1 MFNFDNP
8 HAAHVARQ
16 QIDAL
21 LGMAEQAGIENDRL
35 QHLLRLSQADWQEW
49 LKLQEDAPIPAR
61 PDLPLLLR
69 HMGWLTSRL
78 DRVARS
84 AYA

>member
-1 MFNFDNP
+1 MFNFGNP

-21 LGMAEQAGIENDRL
+21 VDMAEQVGIENDRL
-35 QHLLRLSQADWQEW
+35 QQLLRLF
-49 LKLQEDAPIPAR
+49 QEDAPIPAR

>member
-1 MFNFDNP
+1 MLNFCNP
-8 HAAHVARQ
+8 PAAHVARQ

-21 LGMAEQAGIENDRL
+21 LGMAEQAGIEHDHL
-35 QHLLRLSQADWQEW
+35 QRLLRLSKADWQEW
-49 LKLQEDAPIPAR
+49 LKLEEDAPIPTR

-69 HMGWLTSRL
+69 HLGWLTSQL
-78 DRVARS
+78 DRAARS